1 MDVYDSHNNIF
12 LRKAKNLVPRKI
24 TYGTHM
30 AFGLV
35 EKNVVNNNDYYCF
48 ISDINVFD
56 RERAFQDDV
65 ISKLSLT
72 DYFNISNRLLRLKLK
87 LNLRKIIYDSNRNK

>member
-1 MDVYDSHNNIF
+1 MDVYDSHNNTF
-12 LRKAKNLVPRKI
+12 LKRVKNLVPRKI
-24 TYGTHM
+24 KYGTHM

-35 EKNVVNNNDYYCF
+35 EKNVVKNNDYYCF
-48 ISDINVFD
+48 ISDISIFE
-56 RERAFQDDV
+56 RERAFHDDV

-72 DYFNISNRLLRLKLK
+72 DYFNISNRLLGLKLK

>member
-24 TYGTHM
+24 TYGSFM

-35 EKNVVNNNDYYCF
+35 EKNTVKNNDYYCF
-48 ISDINVFD
+48 ISNCSVIGI
-56 RERAFQDDV
+56 ERAVQDDV

-72 DYFNISNRLLRLKLK
+72 DYFNISNRLLDLKLK